1 MYDNLLTFLSIS
13 LLIIFLLFFNKWY
26 LLSASSIISCYFL
39 TNAIFS
45 LEGWISSH
53 WWQLWWGFFPIRM
66 GFILW
71 IMIIIKYTRA
81 DMAQRPSLE
90 NVKKRICRE
99 VRTNH
104 SVNNRVERSS
114 RDVSVTEREARYG
127 STDNIRVVA
136 GVYVFCMQCV
146 VYMRSFPGTCH
157 ITCKTRNA
165 FKTLLATVL
174 KSAYFYMCILTLNF
188 SYKIKFPIYLQIPL
202 FTAEFHHPFIVNI
215 PNRLNFIYTDQD
227 IPGFS
232 S

>member
-1 MYDNLLTFLSIS
+1 
-13 LLIIFLLFFNKWY
+13 
-26 LLSASSIISCYFL
+26 
-39 TNAIFS
+39 
-45 LEGWISSH
+45 
-53 WWQLWWGFFPIRM
+53 
-66 GFILW
+66 
-71 IMIIIKYTRA
+71 
-81 DMAQRPSLE
+81 MAQRPSLE

-215 PNRLNFIYTDQD
+215 PNRLNFIFTDQD

-232 S
+232 SWLRPDNAPHVHKLSVAKLQCNTHKETLREIHLKALGTNKKRLNIPSLL

>member
-1 MYDNLLTFLSIS
+1 
-13 LLIIFLLFFNKWY
+13 
-26 LLSASSIISCYFL
+26 
-39 TNAIFS
+39 
-45 LEGWISSH
+45 
-53 WWQLWWGFFPIRM
+53 
-66 GFILW
+66 
-71 IMIIIKYTRA
+71 
-81 DMAQRPSLE
+81 MAQRPSLE

-114 RDVSVTEREARYG
+114 LDVSVTEREARYG
-127 STDNIRVVA
+127 SSDNIRVVA

-146 VYMRSFPGTCH
+146 VYMRSFPWYLSYHVQDKEYFQNITCH
-157 ITCKTRNA
+157 K
-165 FKTLLATVL
+165 VL